1 MGLARAW
8 RLAAAALVGR
18 FADARPVGALELRL
32 QAPAANAC
40 VLLAWGG
47 LCRARGFPLRSSD
60 EGSSSAFETLLPS
73 GHVRL
78 GVTITRFVLVPQPA
92 LRTSFFGWR
101 GRPQAGDVDDLSH
114 RT

>member
-78 GVTITRFVLVPQPA
+78 GVTLLVRPVPWTLTCSLDPYIMGQM
-92 LRTSFFGWR
+92 LRQLGLSE
-101 GRPQAGDVDDLSH
+101 QDL
-114 RT
+114 